1 MASSVQVVV
10 SPLAY
15 RARELAA
22 IEETLRQPWPRT
34 NGHALGEANVWLANG
49 FDDAQVVAWLEAGVF
64 RPITARFL
72 QLERIEPRELG
83 QAVMVR
89 ACDCHLSPRL
99 RAGELPAPNCT
110 KCNGAGE
117 ESTSLGYAFC
127 AGLCSFKAVKRIVE
141 GTL

>member
-83 QAVMVR
+83 QEF
-89 ACDCHLSPRL
+89 S
-99 RAGELPAPNCT
+99 AGA
-110 KCNGAGE
+110 
-117 ESTSLGYAFC
+117 SLGYAFC